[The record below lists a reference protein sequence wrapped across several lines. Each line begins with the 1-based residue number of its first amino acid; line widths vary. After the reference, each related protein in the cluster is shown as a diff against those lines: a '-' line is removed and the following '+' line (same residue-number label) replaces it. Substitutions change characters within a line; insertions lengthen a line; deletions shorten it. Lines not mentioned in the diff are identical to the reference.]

1 MVTRRGAGILC
12 ASLVAWGVGWLLGL
26 PALHAVAAGGVSA
39 VAVALF
45 GAQLAGGGLALR
57 RAPAPAT
64 VQVGD
69 AIEVVVH
76 LRHTGRVG
84 LSGATLRDA
93 GPRRSAP
100 ACSSTDGQAARQLP
114 AAPTAGSTLQ
124 PGATQTS
131 VSRVVAVRRGR
142 LVWGPASVSAS
153 DPLGLAEVRREF
165 AGRTEV
171 LVHPRPRLLPHDL
184 TGLSDLA
191 ASGGSDARSTG
202 GQEEFHSLRGYVP
215 GDDLRTVH
223 WASSAR
229 RGTLLVREAA
239 HTSPRR
245 VTVLLDTRR
254 AGHALFD
261 GLVEVAAGIVEQ
273 ASAQRLHTSLLTG
286 DDRDG
291 QGEAD
296 RAALLDRLAVL
307 DTGGQDRL
315 SAAVDRLSGAATPV
329 IAVLAACKP
338 SGGRHDEVDEVD
350 EVDGVAATVEVLG
363 PVAGLGARAHA
374 LVVGDGG
381 AALVAALAATGWSG
395 VALAPAPDR
404 DGDRVDVRDP
414 QDDPPPVV
422 GPPR

>member
-1 MVTRRGAGILC
+1 MLTRRGVGILC
-12 ASLVAWGVGWLLGL
+12 ASLLAWGLGWLLGL
-26 PALHAVAAGGVSA
+26 PALHAVAAGGVSV

-100 ACSSTDGQAARQLP
+100 ASSGTDGQAAQQLP
-114 AAPTAGSTLQ
+114 SAPMAGSTLK
-124 PGATQTS
+124 PGATQTA

-165 AGRTEV
+165 PGRTEV

-191 ASGGSDARSTG
+191 AAGGSDARSTG

-229 RGTLLVREAA
+229 RGTLLVREGA

-245 VTVLLDTRR
+245 VTVLLDTRC

-291 QGEAD
+291 QGETD
-296 RAALLDRLAVL
+296 RVALLDRLAVL
-307 DTGGQDRL
+307 DTGAQDRL
-315 SAAVDRLSGAATPV
+315 GAAVDRLSGAATPV
-329 IAVLAACKP
+329 IAVLAGQKP
-338 SGGRHDEVDEVD
+338 SGGRDEEADELV
-350 EVDGVAATVEVLG
+350 ATVELLG
-363 PVAGLGARAHA
+363 PVAGLGAPAHA

-381 AALVAALAATGWSG
+381 AELVAALATTGWTG
-395 VALAPAPDR
+395 VALDPGPDR
-404 DGDRVDVRDP
+404 DDGRPEVQDP

-422 GPPR
+422 GPTR